1 MSSKNQPSHSAR
13 RKQEFICRIKYSN
26 SLPPQQFL
34 PKSLIYPFPSDHLY
48 SYKKT
53 TLVENT
59 PHNLLLPDQPIDLIK
74 LGIFDLQ
81 NIEQPPKVNIKN
93 AKVDPKDEPLLAQPV
108 DRLTNGMAGSRAR
121 PLVPW
126 LRRTEYIGSE
136 STQYG
141 RQKEDRSAAADIQP
155 HKDRTRE
162 GQIRDIEATF
172 EHAAAK
178 NISTLKHP
186 RKPHLKAVEM
196 MPIFPELTLW
206 PNDYCMIQFDGHP
219 AESVP
224 KRANSVNLSQTPQLY
239 GILKPVQDPE
249 DQSTVL
255 TYYLPHEE
263 SVEILRKRQE
273 KAEEEEDEF
282 QDDELNYSYVRE
294 YDYAPAIDKQDSRV
308 LFMLREG
315 EGAFYSKIR
324 SRVALKKRRAKS
336 KFDPYGRKLYRNTQS
351 STKYPSQYQITTR
364 QLTKSEILEKRNKI
378 SNLGVP
384 VSEAS
389 IFAGADEIEDDL
401 DAEVEEINRETGQAS
416 EEGGQE
422 PSKTNGKES
431 ANVSADEDEDGEF
444 ITGEDIDAE
453 ELSVF

>member
-1 MSSKNQPSHSAR
+1 MSSKNQPSHAAR

-74 LGIFDLQ
+74 LGVFDLQ

-93 AKVDPKDEPLLAQPV
+93 AKVDPKDEPLLAQPA
-108 DRLTNGMAGSRAR
+108 DRFTNGMAGSRAR

-141 RQKEDRSAAADIQP
+141 RQREDRSAAADIQP

-324 SRVALKKRRAKS
+324 SRVALKKRRAKVMILPLFWFQFFFIHPCFIVS
-336 KFDPYGRKLYRNTQS
+336 IYSQNSTRMGVNYIAILNQAQNIPRNIKLPLVNSPNQKSWKNEIKFRILVSQFLKLRYSLVPTKLKMIWMQKWRK
-351 STKYPSQYQITTR
+351 
-364 QLTKSEILEKRNKI
+364 
-378 SNLGVP
+378 
-384 VSEAS
+384 
-389 IFAGADEIEDDL
+389 
-401 DAEVEEINRETGQAS
+401 
-416 EEGGQE
+416 
-422 PSKTNGKES
+422 
-431 ANVSADEDEDGEF
+431 
-444 ITGEDIDAE
+444 
-453 ELSVF
+453 